1 MLVRRA
7 ILARLLLFVQDLHL
21 TELLVVRLLFFMI
34 DELVWALMVI
44 IDHIFKENV
53 LVGMLRRAFLE
64 DILIVSNPV
73 DSELIIITI
82 YLNLLGFLS
91 ELFLL
96 LELFSVLLDC
106 RGSLA
111 QILQEV
117 LTVVSSLLVIDR
129 LTFHIS

>member
-44 IDHIFKENV
+44 IDHVFKENV

-96 LELFSVLLDC
+96 LELFSVLLNC
-106 RGSLA
+106 GGSLA

>member
-1 MLVRRA
+1 
-7 ILARLLLFVQDLHL
+7 
-21 TELLVVRLLFFMI
+21 MI

-44 IDHIFKENV
+44 IDHVFKENV

-96 LELFSVLLDC
+96 LELFSVLLNC
-106 RGSLA
+106 GGSLA

>member
-96 LELFSVLLDC
+96 LELFSVLLNC
-106 RGSLA
+106 GGSLA